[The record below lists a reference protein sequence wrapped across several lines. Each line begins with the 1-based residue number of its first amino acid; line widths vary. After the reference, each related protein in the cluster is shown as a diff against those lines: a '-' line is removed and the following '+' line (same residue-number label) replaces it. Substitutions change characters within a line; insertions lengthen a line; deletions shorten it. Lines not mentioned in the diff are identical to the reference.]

1 MGCDKEDDVGEEK
14 RQPAC
19 FLLLPAGSE
28 ISPSQPA
35 TNALISEIVRSV
47 LEEIGF
53 SLTIPETPS
62 SGFIS
67 IQTIGHLVRD
77 QLVIADLTGLNPNV
91 MYEVGVRHCARLPLV
106 ILAERGTKLP
116 FEVQS
121 EEVFFYDTGLVDR
134 KRLSSCLKQKCEQA
148 LADKRPNNPVYR
160 AAETGIVNGAVED
173 PYIMESRRSALRYPR
188 KHRMPPA
195 PRISPDEVVVDWIE
209 AEGDG
214 AAIRNLADQ
223 IGGMGFIL
231 AARFFKVDENK
242 TRIEFRHLNKTP
254 STYIVMKYLTREGFK
269 VTDASVNSEPFNPE
283 PGTE

>member
-1 MGCDKEDDVGEEK
+1 MGEEK

-35 TNALISEIVRSV
+35 TNALISEMVRSV

-53 SLTIPETPS
+53 SLTVPETPS
-62 SGFIS
+62 SSFIS
-67 IQTIGHLVRD
+67 IQTIGHLLRD

-106 ILAERGTKLP
+106 ILAEKGTKLP
-116 FEVQS
+116 LEVQS

-134 KRLSSCLKQKCEQA
+134 ERLSSCLKQMCEQA
-148 LADKRPNNPVYR
+148 LAGKRPNNPVYR
-160 AAETGIVNGAVED
+160 AAETGMVNEAVEGPD
-173 PYIMESRRSALRYPR
+173 IMESRRPALRYPR